1 MFFFLF
7 FVFFCRLI
15 LRQIFE
21 IQLRNTYSIYIIKVR
36 SLNKRIIHLN
46 IFETII
52 WIKTK
57 LLIFYRGICFI
68 FLLFRRLR
76 THNLLKSIS
85 LYKLY
90 TLSFINFIN
99 GYSFILK
106 CKEEVNKL
114 WYLICV
120 IIFLFFC
127 FLHYSFLILKLHHKI

>member
-1 MFFFLF
+1 MLFLLF

-21 IQLRNTYSIYIIKVR
+21 IQLWNTYSTHIIKVR

-46 IFETII
+46 IFETVI

-76 THNLLKSIS
+76 THNLLKSFS

-90 TLSFINFIN
+90 TFSFINFIN
-99 GYSFILK
+99 RYSFILK

-127 FLHYSFLILKLHHKI
+127 FLHYSFLILKLHH